1 CLNMWVLPAAGA
13 VLKRWRFHARLKYE
27 GKDIEGASILAGC
40 VFNPIFYFCL
50 NIVLVCVL
58 IAGVD
63 NLFFGERLRSNGFY
77 FLPILFVAL
86 NLTIVQTFLIYRYFT
101 PPKKPPRFE
110 FLKSRESEILGDV
123 FIFVNMTLFQVAWN
137 LFTSPT
143 LSRPSDV
150 GEF

>member
-1 CLNMWVLPAAGA
+1 MRWLTRYFVSLAQLGSANDRLAQIALLLLCLNMWVLPAAGA

-86 NLTIVQTFLIYRYFT
+86 NL
-101 PPKKPPRFE
+101 
-110 FLKSRESEILGDV
+110 
-123 FIFVNMTLFQVAWN
+123 
-137 LFTSPT
+137 
-143 LSRPSDV
+143 
-150 GEF
+150 